1 MTSHLSIASVIL
13 YAISLGLYVWYLYG
27 NQRTVGLSAT
37 LLLAGGVLVHYFAL
51 LARSRGAHAVPYQDL
66 YGSMSLFAW
75 LLGVTYLGLE
85 IFHRQ
90 RSVGPFILPFV
101 LLLYVAGSLG
111 PPHPPTAPPARG
123 PLFALHVTLNILA
136 YSAFALSFVSSAIFL
151 IQYRVLRRHH
161 LGTVGWRFP
170 PLDVLERMSR
180 SSAFVGLVSLAV
192 GMTFG
197 FVWVHRTQGRIW
209 NADWKVIATLLIFAA
224 YAAYVWL
231 ARSSA
236 WRGARASRL
245 CVFNFLFV
253 VFSYTVVNI
262 YLSRYHRYF

>member
-1 MTSHLSIASVIL
+1 MTTHLSIAAMLL
-13 YAISLGLYVWYLYG
+13 YAISLGLYLWFLYG
-27 NQRTVGLSAT
+27 NKRAIGRFAT
-37 LLLAGGVLVHYFAL
+37 LFLAAGVLLHYFAL

-101 LLLYVAGSLG
+101 LLLYVAASLG
-111 PPHPPTAPPARG
+111 PPHPPAAPPAHG

-136 YSAFALSFVSSAIFL
+136 YSAFALSCVLSGIFL

-161 LGTVGWRFP
+161 LGDVAWRFP

-180 SSAFVGLVSLAV
+180 SSAVVGLASLAV
-192 GMTFG
+192 GMTLG
-197 FVWVHRTQGRIW
+197 FVWVHRTQGRFW

-231 ARSSA
+231 ARTTA

-245 CVFNFLFV
+245 CVLNFAFV

-262 YLSRYHRYF
+262 YLSHYHRYF